1 MRSVWTFFKILLIT
15 LASLLAVIAVVV
27 AITIAVSAWKSDHS
41 PKNLVNT
48 KDVIDKSFGKEV
60 VSEEVDLSVY
70 RPFSPNNLLVKVKP
84 DSTFTFTA
92 LDAPRL
98 DGATA
103 AYPVYAAAAQYLYS
117 PEAAAAQIQMSNTP
131 RAYERLIDGEVDV
144 IFVAQPSQAQKKA
157 AAEKNIQLTLTPM
170 GREAFVFLVS
180 EKNSLRS
187 LTIQQIRDVYSG
199 RIQRWDEV
207 GGGGETIMAFQ
218 RPPNSGSQTV
228 MLAKV
233 MQGEKMREPLQ
244 EEKVRGMGGAVKRVA
259 SYRNAAQSIGYS
271 FRFYATKMQ
280 NTAGI
285 KLLAV
290 NGTEPSI
297 ENIRNGTYPFTVD
310 VFMVTAGEPK
320 PSTRKLMDWV
330 LSAPGQ
336 KLIQDTGYV
345 PLK

>member
-1 MRSVWTFFKILLIT
+1 MHSFSRLLKILFYGF
-15 LASLLAVIAVVV
+15 AGLLVIVAVVV
-27 AITIAVSAWKSDHS
+27 AMIFAASAWKNRDL
-41 PKNLVNT
+41 PKDLVGT
-48 KDVIDKSFGKEV
+48 TDVIDKSFGNEV

-70 RPFSPNNLLVKVKP
+70 RPFSPENLLVKISP
-84 DSTFTFTA
+84 DSAFKFA
-92 LDAPRL
+92 APDAPRL

-117 PEAAAAQIQMSNTP
+117 PEAAAEHIKMSNTP
-131 RAYERLIDGEVDV
+131 RAYERLIAGEVDV

-157 AAEKNIQLTLTPM
+157 AAEKNIQLTLTPI

-180 EKNSLRS
+180 EKNLLRS
-187 LTIQQIRDVYSG
+187 LTVQQIRDIYAG
-199 RIQRWDEV
+199 RIKRWDEV
-207 GGGGETIMAFQ
+207 GGGSDAIMAFQ

-244 EEKVRGMGGAVKRVA
+244 EEKARGMGGAVKRVA
-259 SYRNAAQSIGYS
+259 AYRNAAQSIGYS
-271 FRFYATKMQ
+271 FRYYATKMQ
-280 NTAGI
+280 NSAGI
-285 KLLAV
+285 RLLAV
-290 NGTEPSI
+290 GGIEPSL

-310 VFMVTAGEPK
+310 VFMVTAGKPK
-320 PSTRKLMDWV
+320 PSTRQLMDWV

-336 KLIQDTGYV
+336 RLIQDTGYV